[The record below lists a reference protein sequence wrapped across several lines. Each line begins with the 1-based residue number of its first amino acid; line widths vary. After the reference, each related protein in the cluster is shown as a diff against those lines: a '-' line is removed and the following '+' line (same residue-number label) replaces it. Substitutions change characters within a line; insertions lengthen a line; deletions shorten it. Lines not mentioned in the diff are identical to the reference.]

1 MHGMPVINHVEQLC
15 DTYITTKQRRR
26 PFPRQAMYHAH
37 EQLELVL
44 SDLCGPVTPVT
55 PGGRRYFLLLVDDA
69 FLFTWAV
76 LLLSKGAAMGAIKQ
90 VQAAAEES
98 GPKLRVLRTDNGG
111 KFTIAEFAANYADEG
126 IQRHFSAP
134 LLATAERHCRVPE
147 SGRGHHGPVDAK
159 AERDAGLVTRE
170 GGDDGSSTA
179 QSLIDQKLARQ
190 DPLRGLERA
199 HADGRALSGT

>member
-1 MHGMPVINHVEQLC
+1 MLVINHVEQLC

-98 GPKLRVLRTDNGG
+98 GHKLRVLRTDNGWE
-111 KFTIAEFAANYADEG
+111 FTAAALPSTARMKASSATSVPPTHRSRTGSWREG
-126 IQRHFSAP
+126 TRRWWP
-134 LLATAERHCRVPE
+134 W
-147 SGRGHHGPVDAK
+147 RGHC
-159 AERDAGLVTRE
+159 
-170 GGDDGSSTA
+170 
-179 QSLIDQKLARQ
+179 
-190 DPLRGLERA
+190 
-199 HADGRALSGT
+199 